1 MHAFSRRAAGAVMGG
16 TLTGAALLTGGAGG
30 SLAAP
35 MVERLEIIAPA
46 ATGSGWSH
54 TAQAM
59 RQALEDEGLVGRV
72 EILQVPGAGGTVGL
86 ARFVRDRRGRGDA
99 VLLTGLIML
108 GAELASRPA
117 ASLAETVPL
126 ARLTGDHEVVVV
138 PSGSPLRSLADLL
151 AALRAD
157 TQAVAWAGG
166 SLGGTDHILAALLTR
181 QAGGDPARMR
191 YAPYAG
197 GGESLPA
204 LLSGAATAGV
214 NSHEEFAAE
223 IAAGR
228 LRALAI
234 SAAQPVPALG
244 IPTFKEQGVALALV
258 DWRGVVGAPGL
269 DPARA
274 QVLGE
279 LFARMVRT
287 VTWQRILQERGWLD
301 LYQPAEAFA
310 AFLAEERRDVRALL
324 GEAALAR

>member
-1 MHAFSRRAAGAVMGG
+1 MRPLTRRSAG
-16 TLTGAALLTGGAGG
+16 TLVGAALLAGPTAAA
-30 SLAAP
+30 LAAP
-35 MVERLEIIAPA
+35 VLERLEIIAPA
-46 ATGSGWSH
+46 ATGSGWSQ

-59 RQALEDEGLVGRV
+59 KAALEGEGLVGRV
-72 EILQVPGAGGTVGL
+72 EIQQVPGAGGTVGL
-86 ARFVRDRRGRGDA
+86 ARFVKDRHGPGDA

-117 ASLAETVPL
+117 ATLADTTPL
-126 ARLTGDHEVVVV
+126 ARLAGDYEVVVV
-138 PSGSPLRSLADLL
+138 PTSSPLRSLADLMT
-151 AALRAD
+151 ALRAD
-157 TQAVAWAGG
+157 TRAVAWAGG

-204 LLSGAATAGV
+204 VLSGAAAVGV

-234 SAAQPVPALG
+234 SAPQPVPAIG
-244 IPTFKEQGVALALV
+244 IPTFKEQGVPVELV

-269 DPARA
+269 DPAKA
-274 QVLGE
+274 QALGG
-279 LFARMVRT
+279 LLARMVQT
-287 VTWQRILQERGWLD
+287 ATWQRLLQERHWLD

-310 AFLAEERRDVRALL
+310 AFLVEERRDLRQLLTETALVQ
-324 GEAALAR
+324 